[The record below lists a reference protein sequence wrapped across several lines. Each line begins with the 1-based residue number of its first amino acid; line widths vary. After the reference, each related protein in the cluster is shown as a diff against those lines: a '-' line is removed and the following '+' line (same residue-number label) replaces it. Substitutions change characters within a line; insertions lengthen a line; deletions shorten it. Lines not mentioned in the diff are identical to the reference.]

1 MAADFINISEAIK
14 VLASGTKK
22 TQEHLNYFSSTF
34 LLDSVTK
41 RVKKKKKE
49 PKYIHLLS
57 KENIVFVLHLT
68 WRAFCRL
75 LEPCFAILLMYVYFS
90 VHFRKSQVNE
100 RSSIQFKGRFHASLY
115 SV

>member
-41 RVKKKKKE
+41 RVKKKKKNQNI
-49 PKYIHLLS
+49 YISLVKKTL
-57 KENIVFVLHLT
+57 FL
-68 WRAFCRL
+68 FC
-75 LEPCFAILLMYVYFS
+75 I
-90 VHFRKSQVNE
+90 
-100 RSSIQFKGRFHASLY
+100 
-115 SV
+115 